1 MQDFVHGLLHLLRL
15 EISRP
20 KWEGPLETEVG
31 SLEQVLNLAKTA
43 CDRQDGSLCI
53 ILNSSMKPHMQPRR
67 SHRLS

>member
-43 CDRQDGSLCI
+43 CDRQDGSLCMP
-53 ILNSSMKPHMQPRR
+53 LRYPKFQHETPHATT
-67 SHRLS
+67 